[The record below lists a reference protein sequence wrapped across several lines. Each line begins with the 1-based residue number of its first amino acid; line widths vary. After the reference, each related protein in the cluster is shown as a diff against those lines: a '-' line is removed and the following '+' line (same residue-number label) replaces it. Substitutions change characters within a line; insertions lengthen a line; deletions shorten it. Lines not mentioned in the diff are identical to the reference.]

1 MTTIWIITA
10 VMLIAAASITMFRIL
25 AGPSTLDR
33 LVALDT
39 LVAVTMCGI
48 GAWAAFSLDTTV
60 TYSLTALALISFVGS
75 VSVARFRVPDTD
87 KRRVERSA
95 VNAFD
100 IVTAVLVLG
109 GSTLVLTGAI
119 GVVGFPTP
127 CRGCTRRPSLRCWAC
142 CWCWPA
148 PRSGCAETPMSA

>member
-10 VMLIAAASITMFRIL
+10 VMLIAAATITMFRIL

-33 LVALDT
+33 LVGLDT
-39 LVAVTMCGI
+39 LVAVTMCAI

-87 KRRVERSA
+87 KRRVEK
-95 VNAFD
+95 
-100 IVTAVLVLG
+100 G
-109 GSTLVLTGAI
+109 
-119 GVVGFPTP
+119 
-127 CRGCTRRPSLRCWAC
+127 
-142 CWCWPA
+142 
-148 PRSGCAETPMSA
+148 PR